1 MELDK
6 KIETAQL
13 FLIYQDLL
21 TDKQKKY
28 IEMYLLEYFSL
39 GEIAA
44 SENVSRNAVF
54 DQIKKTIAIINNFE
68 EKLEINKKNIE
79 REEIILKLEEN
90 FSKDLLEKLKNIK

>member
-28 IEMYLLEYFSL
+28 MEMYLLEDFSL
-39 GEIAA
+39 GEIAS

>member
-28 IEMYLLEYFSL
+28 MEMYLLEDFSL
-39 GEIAA
+39 GEIAL

>member
-1 MELDK
+1 M
-6 KIETAQL
+6 
-13 FLIYQDLL
+13 IYQDLL

-28 IEMYLLEYFSL
+28 MEMYLLEDFSL

>member
-28 IEMYLLEYFSL
+28 MEMYLLEDFSL

-54 DQIKKTIAIINNFE
+54 DQIKKTITIINNFE

>member
-28 IEMYLLEYFSL
+28 MEMYLLEDFSL

-54 DQIKKTIAIINNFE
+54 DQIKKTTAIINNFE
-68 EKLEINKKNIE
+68 EKLGINRKNIE
-79 REEIILKLEEN
+79 REEIILELEKN
-90 FSKDLLEKLKNIK
+90 FSKELLEQLKNIK

>member
-28 IEMYLLEYFSL
+28 MEMYLLEDFSL

>member
-28 IEMYLLEYFSL
+28 MEMYLLEDFSL
-39 GEIAA
+39 GEIAT